1 MPKPMKHQNLR
12 AFTMAAV
19 LSALIIVMTV
29 IPYTGYIYYGLIEIT
44 TLHIVVAI
52 GGVLLGWKYGAW
64 LGFVWGATCVIRA
77 FTNPLWAPFTN
88 PLISLVPRVIVGAVA
103 GFAAAGLRKAKC
115 KPYVVGALSAAAATL
130 TNTVLVLSALKLFS
144 AIINGSLI
152 ETIYMTLIGVNGLIE
167 LGAAIIIVPAVLAAL
182 QPRELVLGIDFGA
195 SATKLALVKNGR
207 CLRTLRKEDTESLE
221 AAIQRLGA
229 ENAAR
234 IAITGV
240 GSASVQGDILSLP
253 TKHADEFASLSR
265 GASHLAKRPNCLVV
279 SLGTGTSFVR
289 VTPFR
294 SWHVG
299 GTGLGGGTMQSLAA
313 RLCGVTDMDEFSRLA
328 QSGDLSH
335 VDLQLKDVCAGVLPD
350 LTPTSTV
357 ANLAKTGANVTRED
371 LAAGLC
377 NLVFESIG
385 VMAAFAVKKRLTRSI
400 VLVGTISDW
409 PAAARSLDEV
419 AALHHVRFI
428 VPEHAPFAVAIGAAM
443 EN

>member
-1 MPKPMKHQNLR
+1 MPKPMKRQNLR

-195 SATKLALVKNGR
+195 SATKLALVKTAAACAPCAKR
-207 CLRTLRKEDTESLE
+207 TPKALRRPFSVSAPKTPPALPLRASDRLRFR
-221 AAIQRLGA
+221 AIFCRFPR
-229 ENAAR
+229 NTR
-234 IAITGV
+234 M
-240 GSASVQGDILSLP
+240 SLP
-253 TKHADEFASLSR
+253 RSRAVQATWQRSPIASSSALVRELPLS
-265 GASHLAKRPNCLVV
+265 ASHLSAPGM
-279 SLGTGTSFVR
+279 S
-289 VTPFR
+289 
-294 SWHVG
+294 
-299 GTGLGGGTMQSLAA
+299 AA
-313 RLCGVTDMDEFSRLA
+313 PGS
-328 QSGDLSH
+328 
-335 VDLQLKDVCAGVLPD
+335 
-350 LTPTSTV
+350 
-357 ANLAKTGANVTRED
+357 
-371 LAAGLC
+371 
-377 NLVFESIG
+377 
-385 VMAAFAVKKRLTRSI
+385 
-400 VLVGTISDW
+400 
-409 PAAARSLDEV
+409 AAAPCRALPRGC
-419 AALHHVRFI
+419 AA
-428 VPEHAPFAVAIGAAM
+428 
-443 EN
+443 

>member
-1 MPKPMKHQNLR
+1 MPKPMKRQNLR

-152 ETIYMTLIGVNGLIE
+152 ETIYMTLIGVNGVIE

-182 QPRELVLGIDFGA
+182 QPRELVLGIEGVDQADACMVVGVYHRPAFTCTH
-195 SATKLALVKNGR
+195 SFI
-207 CLRTLRKEDTESLE
+207 LR
-221 AAIQRLGA
+221 
-229 ENAAR
+229 
-234 IAITGV
+234 
-240 GSASVQGDILSLP
+240 
-253 TKHADEFASLSR
+253 
-265 GASHLAKRPNCLVV
+265 
-279 SLGTGTSFVR
+279 
-289 VTPFR
+289 
-294 SWHVG
+294 
-299 GTGLGGGTMQSLAA
+299 
-313 RLCGVTDMDEFSRLA
+313 
-328 QSGDLSH
+328 
-335 VDLQLKDVCAGVLPD
+335 
-350 LTPTSTV
+350 
-357 ANLAKTGANVTRED
+357 
-371 LAAGLC
+371 
-377 NLVFESIG
+377 
-385 VMAAFAVKKRLTRSI
+385 
-400 VLVGTISDW
+400 VLV
-409 PAAARSLDEV
+409 
-419 AALHHVRFI
+419 
-428 VPEHAPFAVAIGAAM
+428 
-443 EN
+443 